1 MAHPK
6 LRCRR
11 KPPAPALRTMDL
23 LGLGKDGRLYLW
35 EPDSKV
41 LPCSRF
47 ERRGDGIVCGHYLV
61 EWDGRAIT
69 VHCSNLTDSRIG
81 VQFMCDGVRTLN
93 MARKHVEEILLGRV
107 IPDPV
112 KAAELSRLLK
122 EATEAVT
129 RQQTASH
136 RLRKGR

>member
-1 MAHPK
+1 
-6 LRCRR
+6 
-11 KPPAPALRTMDL
+11 
-23 LGLGKDGRLYLW
+23 
-35 EPDSKV
+35 
-41 LPCSRF
+41 
-47 ERRGDGIVCGHYLV
+47 
-61 EWDGRAIT
+61 
-69 VHCSNLTDSRIG
+69 
-81 VQFMCDGVRTLN
+81 